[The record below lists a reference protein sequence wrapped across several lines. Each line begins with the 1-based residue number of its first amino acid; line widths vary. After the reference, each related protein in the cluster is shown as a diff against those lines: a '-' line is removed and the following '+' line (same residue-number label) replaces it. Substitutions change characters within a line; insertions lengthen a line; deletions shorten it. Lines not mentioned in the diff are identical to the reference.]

1 MIPSLLVTK
10 WDGTQVDRIDFQVS
24 CPASQLVTNSYGYQL
39 RWLPSQLVTKSD
51 GYQVSWLPSLE
62 GEGKG
67 ESGGCEGGRCE
78 GEGEWE
84 WN

>member
-1 MIPSLLVTK
+1 MIPSQLVTK
-10 WDGTQVDRIDFQVS
+10 WDGTQVGRIDLQVR
-24 CPASQLVTNSYGYQL
+24 CPASQM
-39 RWLPSQLVTKSD
+39 VTKPD

-67 ESGGCEGGRCE
+67 EGGGCE